1 MLRAE
6 IEIGRVGEEE
16 GHDIVTGGLVHTDR
30 LGEIPAVDRG
40 VEDSHRQ
47 QVASCPIASRVMCN
61 ALERAVLVKAR
72 DDDVGRRDE
81 RRQRVVAKMVDG
93 TRRFDLLNRCTV

>member
-1 MLRAE
+1 LLRAE

-47 QVASCPIASRVMCN
+47 QVASCPIASRVMGN
-61 ALERAVLVKAR
+61 APV
-72 DDDVGRRDE
+72 
-81 RRQRVVAKMVDG
+81 
-93 TRRFDLLNRCTV
+93 